1 MLLTGAAALAI
12 ASAATA
18 APQGNNDRSA
28 KAERADR
35 QSARTKATA
44 KSSKAR
50 TRATAK
56 RSEARGARASKDRR
70 AETRVAKA
78 APRGKAQE
86 RVRAERP
93 VRVKADARARAN
105 AEVRRDN
112 RKAVRVARDDR
123 RDNRQAVR
131 VRDDRRD
138 NRQVVRV
145 ARDDRRDNR
154 QVVQVVRDD
163 RRMDRVQNRREV
175 RDDRRFA
182 TAERRFDRQT
192 TRNFQRAAL
201 GYGMGACPPGLAKK
215 PVACMPPGQAR
226 KLVGQS
232 FKTVNRVSN
241 LRELPVR
248 LRTVYRDNDDYYYR
262 YGNGYMYQVDRQSSL
277 ISSLLPLFGLGVPIG
292 QSFPSAYSNYQVPS
306 AYQPFYQ
313 DTSDHYYRYGD
324 GYVYQVGR
332 NNGLVTDYMPLLASG
347 YGYGQMMPASYSAYN
362 LPSQYRS
369 FYQDNDDHYY
379 RYAPGSIYRVDAG
392 SGLIDSVAALLMT
405 GGMTVGQQ
413 MPMGYQT
420 YNVPMQYR
428 SQYYDTPDNMYR
440 YSNGNIYQV
449 DPTTRLVTALISA
462 LI

>member
-1 MLLTGAAALAI
+1 MTRFMLLTGAAALAI

-28 KAERADR
+28 KAERGDR

-44 KSSKAR
+44 KRGEAR

-56 RSEARGARASKDRR
+56 RSEARVARASKDRR
-70 AETRVAKA
+70 AETRVTKA
-78 APRGKAQE
+78 APR
-86 RVRAERP
+86 
-93 VRVKADARARAN
+93 
-105 AEVRRDN
+105 RDN
-112 RKAVRVARDDR
+112 RQAVQVARDDRRDDRQAVRVVRDDR
-123 RDNRQAVR
+123 RDNRQAV
-131 VRDDRRD
+131 
-138 NRQVVRV
+138 QV

-154 QVVQVVRDD
+154 RVVRVVRDD
-163 RRMDRVQNRREV
+163 RMGRVENRREV

-201 GYGMGACPPGLAKK
+201 GYGTGACPPGLAKK
-215 PVACMPPGQAR
+215 LVACMPPGQAR
-226 KLVGQS
+226 KFVGQS
-232 FKTVNRVSN
+232 FNTVNRVSN

-347 YGYGQMMPASYSAYN
+347 NGYGQMMPASYSAYN

-462 LI
+462 LT